1 MTRRIDIGR
10 LDINEDLHK
19 FLRDEVAPGTGVS
32 LDRFYSELE
41 LTLEEFEPTNFSLL
55 KKRERFQEK
64 LDQYHKER
72 REKNIEYNAAE
83 YVEFLKSIDYLVD
96 APKDVQVTTEN
107 TDPELYEIAGPQLVV
122 PVNNARF
129 ALNATNA
136 RWGSL
141 YNAYYGASGFQ
152 NLIDEDHGK
161 ELRDGYNPKRGEAV
175 VSAVNRHLDEIMP
188 LKAGLY
194 TQLKGFNVEEK
205 NGSYELSFIL
215 DDGRSTTLEN
225 PEQWCGFTR
234 GAKGPRSLIFKNHHL
249 HLELVFDRSHPVG
262 AAHPAGLA
270 DVLAESAITTIQ
282 DFEDS
287 VAAVDAE
294 DKLLVYQNW
303 HGLMTGRLSA
313 DVSNEP
319 GGVRRA
325 RGDRK
330 YIHCSNGREETL
342 RGRSLLMVR
351 NVGLHM
357 MTDAVHF
364 DGRAIP
370 EGILDLF
377 ICAWSAKRDLPGGS
391 YAQRNSKAGSIYV
404 VKPKLHGPEE
414 VKFTVDL
421 FARAEE
427 ALSLPARTIKLG
439 LMDEEQRTTLNLKAC
454 VAQASDRLFFINT
467 GFLDRTGDMLA
478 TQRQAGPF
486 QMKSTMKAADWLQ
499 AYENNNVQVGLETGL
514 HKVGQIGKGM
524 WAENR
529 NSKGLLAQKQA
540 QVESG
545 ASTAW
550 VPSPT
555 MATLHVLHYHR
566 VDVHEKQTR
575 LINCPLVKPEEIL
588 ALPLMENPKDVD
600 LNFPMRDYAQ
610 SILGYVVR
618 WIDQGVG
625 CSSVP
630 DMSGTYL
637 MEDRATL
644 RISSQLLNNWMIH
657 GLIDE
662 EDLHKAF
669 AEKAQQV
676 DMQNRNDEQYKPM
689 HPELNGTAYII
700 ALELV
705 LSGYDSKSGYVETL
719 LHKGRLAAKREKE
732 VFQLV

>member
-1 MTRRIDIGR
+1 
-10 LDINEDLHK
+10 
-19 FLRDEVAPGTGVS
+19 VAPGTGVS

-41 LTLEEFEPTNFSLL
+41 LTLEEFEPTNFLLL

-72 REKNIEYNAAE
+72 RDQNIDYDAKE

-96 APKDVQVTTEN
+96 SPEEVQVCTQN
-107 TDPELYEIAGPQLVV
+107 TDPELYEVAGPQLVV

-141 YNAYYGASGFQ
+141 YNAYYGAPGFL

-161 ELRDGYNPKRGEAV
+161 ELRVGYNPKRGEAV
-175 VSAVNRHLDEIMP
+175 VSAVNRHLDEIIP
-188 LKAGLY
+188 LKAGLF
-194 TQLKGFNVEEK
+194 TQLKGFEVEEK
-205 NGSYELSFIL
+205 NGASVLSFIL
-215 DDGRSTTLEN
+215 EDGQTTTLKN
-225 PEQWCGFTR
+225 PDQWCGFTR
-234 GAKGPRSLIFKNHHL
+234 GSKGPRSLIFKNNHL

-294 DKLLVYQNW
+294 DKLLVYKNW
-303 HGLMTGRLSA
+303 HGLMTGRLCA
-313 DVSNEP
+313 EVPNEP
-319 GGVRRA
+319 GGKRRA

-330 YIHCSNGREETL
+330 YIHRDGQEETL
-342 RGRSLLMVR
+342 KGRSLLMVR

-427 ALSLPARTIKLG
+427 ALVLPPKTIKLG

-454 VAQASDRLFFINT
+454 VAQACDRLFFINT

-478 TQRQAGPF
+478 TQRQVGPF
-486 QMKSTMKAADWLQ
+486 QMKSTMKAADWLE
-499 AYENNNVQVGLETGL
+499 AYENNNVQVGLEAGL

-529 NSKGLLAQKQA
+529 NSKGLLAKKQA

-566 VDVHEKQTR
+566 VDVHQKQTD
-575 LINCPLVKPEEIL
+575 LENYPVIQPEEIL
-588 ALPLMENPKDVD
+588 SFPLMENPKDVD
-600 LNFPMRDYAQ
+600 LNFPMQDYAQ

-662 EDLHKAF
+662 KDLQKVF
-669 AEKAQQV
+669 SEKAVQV
-676 DMQNRNDEQYKPM
+676 DDQNKNDRHYKPM
-689 HPELNGTAYII
+689 CPELNGTAFII

-705 LSGYDSKSGYVETL
+705 LSGYDSKSGYVEPL
-719 LHKGRLAAKREKE
+719 LHKGRTAVKLEKE
-732 VFQLV
+732 VFQLT